1 MLRQIPLPPEM
12 VGRSYGELVTRLTL
26 HRKLVP
32 LGLYRRKS
40 ENAAW
45 RLRFVVTNP
54 PAQERL
60 EPEDQIFV
68 LRERGGAWLA

>member
-26 HRKLVP
+26 HRNLVP